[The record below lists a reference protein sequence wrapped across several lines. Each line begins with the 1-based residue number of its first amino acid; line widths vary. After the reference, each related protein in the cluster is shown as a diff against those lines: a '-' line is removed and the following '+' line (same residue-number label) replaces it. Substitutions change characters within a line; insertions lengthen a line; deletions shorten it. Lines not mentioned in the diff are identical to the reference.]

1 MQGLLTAIESLRAR
15 KATGKPEPEHKP
27 THLPLVSI
35 DTCEDVFQHRS
46 GNLAASNAHLET
58 LKKALQAGTCKFFEP
73 ITVYWIDGSWC
84 CIDGHHRLQ
93 AYRDQKVDVPIPV
106 NVYSGTLDK
115 AIGKALL
122 SNSRDKLAM
131 SQAEKSNAAW
141 RLVIGTGLSKSS
153 ISKAASVSERTVAR
167 MRCIKMDIVKNHPEK
182 PLDDLDWKHAQAL
195 AQGRN
200 LSDLSDLDSWK
211 EKAAQK
217 LANTLSRHCGKELS
231 KSPEITARALE
242 IYDQRLLS
250 EMIEWVSPA
259 PDDFEADHPEW
270 VIDGSEEPDF

>member
-1 MQGLLTAIESLRAR
+1 MQGLITAIDDLRA
-15 KATGKPEPEHKP
+15 KKVNGKPEPEQKP
-27 THLPLVSI
+27 THLPLDSI
-35 DTCEDVFQHRS
+35 DTCETVFQHRS
-46 GNLAASNAHLET
+46 GYLAASNAHLES
-58 LKKALQAGTCKFFEP
+58 LKKALQVGTCKFFDP
-73 ITVYWIDGSWC
+73 ITVYWIDGSWY

-93 AYRDQKVDVPIPV
+93 AYRDQKVADPIPV

-141 RLVIGTGLSKSS
+141 RLVIGTELSKSS
-153 ISKAASVSERTVAR
+153 ISKSASVSERTVAR
-167 MRCIKMDIVKNHPEK
+167 MRCIRNDLIENHPEQ
-182 PLDDLDWKHAQAL
+182 PLDALDWKHADAL
-195 AQGRN
+195 AKGKN
-200 LSDLSDLDSWK
+200 LSDKFDLDSWK
-211 EKAAQK
+211 EEVAQK

-242 IYDQRLLS
+242 IYDQRLLPQ
-250 EMIEWVSPA
+250 MIEWVSPV
-259 PDDFEADHPEW
+259 PDDFEADHPEL

>member
-1 MQGLLTAIESLRAR
+1 MQGLLTAIEELRAK
-15 KATGKPEPEHKP
+15 KANGKPEPEQKP
-27 THLPLVSI
+27 THLPLDSI
-35 DTCEDVFQHRS
+35 NTCEAVFQHRS
-46 GNLAASNAHLET
+46 GYLAASNAHLES
-58 LKKALQAGTCKFFEP
+58 LKKALQVGTCKFFDP
-73 ITVYWIDGSWC
+73 ITVYWIDGSWY

-259 PDDFEADHPEW
+259 PDDTDAEHPEW

>member
-1 MQGLLTAIESLRAR
+1 MQGLLTAIEELRAR
-15 KATGKPEPEHKP
+15 KANGKPEPEQNP

-35 DTCEDVFQHRS
+35 DTCEAVFQHRS
-46 GNLAASNAHLET
+46 GNLAACNAHLET
-58 LKKALQAGTCKFFEP
+58 LKKALQVGTCKFFEP
-73 ITVYWIDGSWC
+73 ITVYWIDGSWY
-84 CIDGHHRLQ
+84 CIDGHHRLL
-93 AYRDQKVDVPIPV
+93 AYRDQKVADPIPV

-167 MRCIKMDIVKNHPEK
+167 MRCIKMDIVKNHPEQ
-182 PLDDLDWKHAQAL
+182 PLDALDWKHAQAL

-200 LSDLSDLDSWK
+200 LLDQFDLDSWK
-211 EKAAQK
+211 EEAAKK
-217 LANTLSRHCGKELS
+217 LANALSRHCGKELS

-242 IYDQRLLS
+242 IYDQRLLPQ
-250 EMIEWVSPA
+250 MIEWVNPA

-270 VIDGSEEPDF
+270 VIDGSEESDF

>member
-1 MQGLLTAIESLRAR
+1 MQGLITAIDDLRA
-15 KATGKPEPEHKP
+15 KKVNGKPEPEQKP
-27 THLPLVSI
+27 THLPLDSI
-35 DTCEDVFQHRS
+35 DTCETVFQHRS
-46 GNLAASNAHLET
+46 GYLAASNAHLES
-58 LKKALQAGTCKFFEP
+58 LKKALQVGTCKFFDP
-73 ITVYWIDGSWC
+73 ITVYWIDGSWY

-93 AYRDQKVDVPIPV
+93 AYRDQKVADPIPV
-106 NVYSGTLDK
+106 NVYSETLDK

-167 MRCIKMDIVKNHPEK
+167 MRCIKMDIVKNHPER

-195 AQGRN
+195 AQGTK

-211 EKAAQK
+211 EEVAQK

-242 IYDQRLLS
+242 IYDQRLLPQ
-250 EMIEWVSPA
+250 MIEWVSPV
-259 PDDFEADHPEW
+259 PDDFEADHPEL
-270 VIDGSEEPDF
+270 VFTGSEESDF

>member
-1 MQGLLTAIESLRAR
+1 MQGLITAIDDLRA
-15 KATGKPEPEHKP
+15 KKVNGKPEPEQKP
-27 THLPLVSI
+27 THLPLDSI
-35 DTCEDVFQHRS
+35 DTCETVFQHRS
-46 GNLAASNAHLET
+46 GYLAASNAHLES
-58 LKKALQAGTCKFFEP
+58 LKKALQVGTCKFFDP
-73 ITVYWIDGSWC
+73 ITVYWIDGSWY

-93 AYRDQKVDVPIPV
+93 AYRDQKVADPIPV

-167 MRCIKMDIVKNHPEK
+167 MRCIKMDIVKNHPER

-195 AQGRN
+195 AQGTK

-211 EKAAQK
+211 EEVAQK

-242 IYDQRLLS
+242 IYDQRLLPQ
-250 EMIEWVSPA
+250 MIEWVSPV
-259 PDDFEADHPEW
+259 PDDFEADHPEL
-270 VIDGSEEPDF
+270 VFTGSEESDF